1 MPLLPILQLPQEPA
15 RLKPELPV
23 VQTETQNTTSF
34 CVFMRHWESLQYMR
48 ILLPEKKEAVKKA
61 VKNSEM

>member
-1 MPLLPILQLPQEPA
+1 
-15 RLKPELPV
+15 
-23 VQTETQNTTSF
+23 
-34 CVFMRHWESLQYMR
+34 MRHWESLQYMR